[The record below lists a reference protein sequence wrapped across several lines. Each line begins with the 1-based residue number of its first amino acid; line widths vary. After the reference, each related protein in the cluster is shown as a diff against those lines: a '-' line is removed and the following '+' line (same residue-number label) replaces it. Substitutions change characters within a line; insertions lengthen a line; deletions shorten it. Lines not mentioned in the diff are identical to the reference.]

1 MNTMIHCPKCS
12 SEVLV
17 ETPALGNIPLDVCPA
32 CSGIWFE
39 KGELEALLRQS
50 QGGGQAD
57 LQLIAP
63 KPEGQDC
70 PACKV
75 KMSHGGLVN
84 PLLLV
89 DKCEACG
96 GVWLDARELELVKKL
111 LGLTGGDSVVKV
123 ARPSSS
129 PAAAP
134 ARDPKL
140 ILIKIAAAVGA
151 VAGLVGLS
159 YQMYLYF
166 SPPET
171 VSRTPSL
178 AVAVVSVLLFAG
190 GVLALNWGKED
201 RWR

>member
-1 MNTMIHCPKCS
+1 MINCPKCP

-17 ETPALGNIPLDVCPA
+17 ETPALGNIPLDVCPG

-57 LQLIAP
+57 LQLLDP

-75 KMSHGGLVN
+75 KMSRGGLVT
-84 PLLLV
+84 PLLRV
-89 DKCEACG
+89 DKCETCG
-96 GVWLDARELELVKKL
+96 GVWLDAHELALVKKL
-111 LGLTGGDSVVKV
+111 LGIAGGESAVKV
-123 ARPSSS
+123 DR

-134 ARDPKL
+134 AAPQGKDVKL
-140 ILIKIAAAVGA
+140 ILVKMVAAVCA
-151 VAGLVGLS
+151 LAGLAGVS

-166 SPPET
+166 SPAEA
-171 VSRTPSL
+171 VSRAPSMGMAAL
-178 AVAVVSVLLFAG
+178 SVLLFAG